1 MKDSTIVTPF
11 FKASWLIAQK
21 DLIAE
26 FRSREMMSTMAVFA
40 TLSLLIFSFAL
51 DLDRVA
57 RQDAISGVVW
67 VTVAFATIL
76 GLNRSMAMEREQG
89 GLDAMLT
96 ASISR
101 VSIFLGKLVG
111 NFLFSI
117 SVGVL
122 LLALAVV
129 LYNLPG
135 LSLWLLV
142 LLPLGTLG
150 LTTIGTLLA
159 TMTAQTRARDSLL
172 PIVMLPMALP
182 VVLSVVKATTAALG
196 NAPLVDWAPWI
207 EMLVLVDL
215 VYLIACYAM
224 YGFVLEE

>member
-1 MKDSTIVTPF
+1 MKNESTLTPF

-26 FRSREMMSTMAVFA
+26 FRSREMLSTMAVLA
-40 TLSLLIFSFAL
+40 TLSLLIFCFAL

-57 RQDAISGVVW
+57 RQEAISGVVW

-101 VSIFLGKLVG
+101 ISIFFGKLLG
-111 NFLFSI
+111 NFLLSI
-117 SVGVL
+117 TVGIL

-135 LSLWLLV
+135 LSLWLLL

-159 TMTAQTRARDSLL
+159 TMTAQTRSRDSLL

-182 VVLSVVKATTAALG
+182 VVLSAVKATTAALS
-196 NAPLVDWAPWI
+196 NAPIADWAPWI
-207 EMLVLVDL
+207 EMLVLVDI
-215 VYLIACYAM
+215 VYLVACYAM

>member
-1 MKDSTIVTPF
+1 MVTPF

-26 FRSREMMSTMAVFA
+26 FRSREMLSTMAVFA

-57 RQDAISGVVW
+57 RHEAISGVLW

-89 GLDAMLT
+89 GLEAMLT

-101 VSIFLGKLVG
+101 ASILFGKLVG
-111 NFLFSI
+111 NFLFALT
-117 SVGVL
+117 VGVL
-122 LLALAVV
+122 LMALAVV
-129 LYNLPG
+129 LYNLAG
-135 LSLWLLV
+135 LSLWLLL

-159 TMTAQTRARDSLL
+159 TMTVQTRARDSLL

-182 VVLSVVKATTAALG
+182 VVLAAVKATTAALA
-196 NAPLVDWAPWI
+196 NAPLADWSAWI
-207 EMLVLVDL
+207 QMLVLIDF
-215 VYLIACYAM
+215 VYLVTCYIA

>member
-1 MKDSTIVTPF
+1 MVTPF
-11 FKASWLIAQK
+11 FRASWLIARK

-26 FRSREMMSTMAVFA
+26 FRSREMLSTMAVFA

-57 RQDAISGVVW
+57 RHEAISGVLW

-101 VSIFLGKLVG
+101 ASILVGKLVG
-111 NFLFSI
+111 NFMFALT
-117 SVGVL
+117 VGLL

-129 LYNLPG
+129 LYNLAG
-135 LSLWLLV
+135 LSVWLLL

-159 TMTAQTRARDSLL
+159 TMTVQTRARDSLL

-182 VVLSVVKATTAALG
+182 VVLAAVKATTAALA
-196 NAPLVDWAPWI
+196 NAPLSEWSAWI
-207 EMLVLVDL
+207 QILVLVDV
-215 VYLIACYAM
+215 VYLVTCYLA

>member
-1 MKDSTIVTPF
+1 MLTPF
-11 FKASWLIAQK
+11 FKASWLIARK

-26 FRSREMMSTMAVFA
+26 FRSREMLSTMAVFA
-40 TLSLLIFSFAL
+40 ILSLLIFSFAL

-57 RQDAISGVVW
+57 RQEAISGVLW

-76 GLNRSMAMEREQG
+76 GLNRSLAMEREQG
-89 GLDAMLT
+89 GLEAMLT

-122 LLALAVV
+122 LLAMAVV
-129 LYNLPG
+129 LYNLSG

-142 LLPLGTLG
+142 LMPLGTLG
-150 LTTIGTLLA
+150 LTTVGTLLA

-182 VVLSVVKATTAALG
+182 VVLAAVKATTAALS
-196 NAPLVDWAPWI
+196 NMPVADWQTWI
-207 EMLVLVDL
+207 EMLVLIDVIYL
-215 VYLIACYAM
+215 VTCYAM